1 MRKNDG
7 QVLVAFLLLLPL
19 LFLIL
24 IALLDYG
31 FLFIQKRKIDNVVNE
46 ALVYASKNEANSS
59 LEEEISTFL
68 NQNVSDISSLQT
80 VKEKEYFE
88 IKMTCKLTKTFI
100 KGLKNNS
107 YTIIKRKR
115 YHREE
120 DFNGT

>member
-7 QVLVAFLLLLPL
+7 QVLVAFLLLLPF

-31 FLFIQKRKIDNVVNE
+31 LLAIQKRQIENIVDE
-46 ALVYASKNEANSS
+46 ALVYASKNEASAS
-59 LEEEISTFL
+59 LEKEVRTFL
-68 NQNVSDISSLQT
+68 NHNVSYISSLQM

-88 IKMTCKLTKTFI
+88 IEMTCKLKKTFL

-107 YTIIKRKR
+107 YTIRKTKQ